1 MFWQPE
7 ITGRKTSFKDLS
19 CAALAKISEQTY
31 PSVPFS
37 VFTLLSH
44 PVDGVEVIIGANPGD
59 GLVQKV
65 QQVRGAADAAPVGHC
80 VVSPC
85 RANEEQ

>member
-1 MFWQPE
+1 M
-7 ITGRKTSFKDLS
+7 
-19 CAALAKISEQTY
+19 
-31 PSVPFS
+31 PFS

-59 GLVQKV
+59 GLVQKI

-80 VVSPC
+80 VVSSC
-85 RANEEQ
+85 RANKEQWACSVSDNGELCGSLVIPK